1 MRARNIKPGFFKNEL
16 LVELP
21 FEYRLLFIGLWTLA
35 DREGRLEDRPTKIK
49 MALFPADS
57 VDVEAGLQALH
68 DHRFILR
75 YEVGGK
81 PFIAI
86 SAWGKHQNPHYKE
99 VPSAIPAPGSSP
111 VHEPN
116 ASGSPR
122 VSPRQAL
129 GEPEASPGSK
139 PLARA
144 PNPADSLIPDS
155 LIPDPPLPPDG
166 GTPPA
171 RRGTRA
177 GEAGKLWPTGWSEE
191 AEKELQ
197 SLLAEYP
204 KKRPDGTRM
213 SNGSP
218 KELRRLWLGI
228 LQANPQVTPR
238 LLKLCAYE
246 HLESEHSPGVRVE
259 ETGFVQLLS
268 TVFGPKK
275 ASWESYLEGAMARQR
290 AQDSG
295 LNPEPIPLMRLQ
307 EVAHG

>member
-1 MRARNIKPGFFKNEL
+1 MAAPWFKLYPADYLLDAKVDALPLEAQGILIRLWCLCARDGSIPRDVAVLARRSGVAVSVLRKHWPILLAFFEERGEES
-16 LVELP
+16 LVSP
-21 FEYRLLFIGLWTLA
+21 
-35 DREGRLEDRPTKIK
+35 RLE
-49 MALFPADS
+49 F
-57 VDVEAGLQALH
+57 E
-68 DHRFILR
+68 ILR
-75 YEVGGK
+75 YSEKVERLHLRAVKAGKASAAKRQLAPSRNDSTQVELVLSRGMQQEVQLK
-81 PFIAI
+81 PTEAEAEAEITY
-86 SAWGKHQNPHYKE
+86 P
-99 VPSAIPAPGSSP
+99 PPGTP
-111 VHEPN
+111 C
-116 ASGSPR
+116 
-122 VSPRQAL
+122 
-129 GEPEASPGSK
+129 GEA
-139 PLARA
+139 
-144 PNPADSLIPDS
+144 
-155 LIPDPPLPPDG
+155 
-166 GTPPA
+166 PPA
-171 RRGTRA
+171 RRGTRR
-177 GEAGKLWPTGWSEE
+177 GEAGKLWPTGWGE
-191 AEKELQ
+191 AAETELQ

-259 ETGFVQLLS
+259 QTGFVQLLS

-307 EVAHG
+307 EAAHG